1 MYMCIVLPC
10 NPGTKG
16 VLCQIHGEPVGSNE
30 HPSACQAAQGLC
42 TLHIL
47 FTKPRRALT
56 AVSAC
61 SDNSLQSLR
70 GAAQLFASSDRLDK
84 AAGLLDEITKAE
96 PSDDS
101 AWQNLVSSPF
111 CHLACGVKAGHVI
124 CASARGKHC
133 CPLRGP
139 EHVDVRQVSSPEHML
154 DPHLASCALGEA
166 HVGLSSSKASTAALC
181 GSSAA

>member
-1 MYMCIVLPC
+1 MH
-10 NPGTKG
+10 ND
-16 VLCQIHGEPVGSNE
+16 PVGSNGY
-30 HPSACQAAQGLC
+30 PSACSAASGLC
-42 TLHIL
+42 THLSMSTNPHSS
-47 FTKPRRALT
+47 LT
-56 AVSAC
+56 AMPAC
-61 SDNSLQSLR
+61 SDHSLQSLR

-133 CPLRGP
+133 CPLRGS

-166 HVGLSSSKASTAALC
+166 HVGLSSSKASSAALC